1 MQQSGD
7 DTLDQIQ
14 VDKPKEGEGV
24 EEELVDQVAEL
35 DASPPMLGIAD
46 DQIVNESSEEPVFCS
61 QDLAGYLH
69 TQGGL
74 ANQLAV
80 TQQSHSQNYQKKTSG
95 QMGSMSD
102 QSRAK
107 LA

>member
-1 MQQSGD
+1 MAHDEVDPAETRQDEAEEEKAGDLQQSGD

-14 VDKPKEGEGV
+14 VDKPKEGDGL

-80 TQQSHSQNYQKKTSG
+80 TQ
-95 QMGSMSD
+95 
-102 QSRAK
+102 
-107 LA
+107 

>member
-1 MQQSGD
+1 MAHDEVDPAETRQDEAEEEKAGDLQQSGD

-14 VDKPKEGEGV
+14 VDKPKEGDGL

-69 TQGGL
+69 T
-74 ANQLAV
+74 
-80 TQQSHSQNYQKKTSG
+80 
-95 QMGSMSD
+95 
-102 QSRAK
+102 
-107 LA
+107 